1 MKDVTFSKQRKK
13 LFLLYLSAFACI
25 FLLLAFIMIQLIRSS
40 SYVQVDNSI
49 EQMAE
54 NPNLMKME
62 LEQTKHGDVPFNF
75 KNESLDLPMKPNNNS
90 FNTQVILWSKTGT
103 ILNSDIIG
111 NRLSELESLELNTKE
126 LDDLTTITLD
136 SDSSDEHLI
145 FRSLILKAETNDSDV
160 AYIQIISN
168 VNQVQASVKQSQL
181 IIVICMVIFW
191 LISIIVSFY
200 LSKMNMKPILKA
212 WDRQQE
218 FVANASHEL
227 RTPLTI
233 ISLNLEK
240 LFTKP
245 NHTIL
250 QESEA
255 IAEALNETKRLSK
268 LTTDLLLLAKS
279 DSHSLTIEKQPV
291 NTTEFIDQIVKP
303 FQFMAE
309 EEEKSFIVEHS
320 DNLIV
325 SMDQEKIHQV
335 LLILIDNALKY
346 TQAGNQ
352 IKLTSTQ
359 NKKNWV
365 VTLENNGSKI
375 EPENLERIFQ
385 RFYQDPLSSAEKADG
400 FGLGLAIAK
409 QILDEHEGKISV
421 KNLEPS
427 GVSFQF
433 SLPITNK
440 AS

>member
-1 MKDVTFSKQRKK
+1 MKDETFSKQRKK
-13 LFLLYLSAFACI
+13 LFLLYLSAFAGI
-25 FLLLAFIMIQLIRSS
+25 FLLLAFIMIQLISSS
-40 SYVQVDNSI
+40 SYVQVDNTI

-54 NPNLMKME
+54 NPNLLKME
-62 LEQTKHGDVPFNF
+62 LEQVKNDGPFNF
-75 KNESLDLPMKPNNNS
+75 KNDSLDMPMKPNNNP
-90 FNTQVILWSKTGT
+90 FNTQIILWSDTGT
-103 ILNSDIIG
+103 ILNSEIIG
-111 NRLSELESLELNTKE
+111 NRLSGLENLKLSTKE
-126 LDDLTTITLD
+126 LNHLTTITLTN
-136 SDSSDEHLI
+136 DSSDEHLI
-145 FRSLILKAETNDSDV
+145 FRSLVLKAETNTSDV
-160 AYIQIISN
+160 AYVQILSN
-168 VNQVQASVKQSQL
+168 VNQIQASVKQSRM
-181 IIVICMVIFW
+181 IIVVCMIIFW
-191 LISIIVSFY
+191 LVSIIVSYY

-212 WDRQQE
+212 WDKQQE

-250 QESEA
+250 EESEA

-279 DSHSLTIEKQPV
+279 DSRSLTIEKQSV
-291 NTTEFIDQIVKP
+291 DVTEFINQIVKP

-309 EEEKSFIVEHS
+309 EEDKSFIVEHS
-320 DNLIV
+320 ENLTV
-325 SMDQEKIHQV
+325 SMDREKIHQV

-352 IKLTSTQ
+352 IKLTSER

-365 VTLENNGSKI
+365 MTLENNGSQI

-385 RFYQDPLSSAEKADG
+385 RFYQDPLSSSEKTDG

-409 QILDEHEGKISV
+409 QILDEHDGKISV
-421 KNLEPS
+421 RNLEPS
-427 GVSFQF
+427 GVSFQI
-433 SLPITNK
+433 SLPIERK
-440 AS
+440 